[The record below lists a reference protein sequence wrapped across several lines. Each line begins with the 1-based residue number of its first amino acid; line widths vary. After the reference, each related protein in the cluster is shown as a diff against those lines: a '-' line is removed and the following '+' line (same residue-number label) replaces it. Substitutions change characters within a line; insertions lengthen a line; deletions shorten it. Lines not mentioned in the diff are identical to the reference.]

1 MSPENKALMERY
13 PQYYRDVSH
22 LEVIDVYRVIDL
34 FNVTDPTAQHAL
46 KKLLLSGERTGGKS
60 IEVDLK
66 EARDTLS
73 RGLAMRAED
82 ANKHQL
88 GFDFAA
94 PGTDDHTVLQLASN
108 DASSVTIV
116 NRIKPANPPGIRF
129 CSTPGCEM
137 RVRDGSGRCIIHAAS
152 TSVRHKSWCEEKCP
166 ASACSCQHMP
176 DPQPAS
182 GGPWVTPA
190 PESLCKDEGCPHHG
204 TDHACVTPTPRP
216 GPAAGMPRR
225 TR

>member
-1 MSPENKALMERY
+1 MTPENKALMDRY

-34 FNVTDPTAQHAL
+34 FNVTDATAQHAL
-46 KKLLLSGERTGGKS
+46 KKLLLSGQRTGGKP

-82 ANKHQL
+82 TNKGQL

-94 PGTDDHTVLQLASN
+94 PGGMSVKVVNHTGQPLDPRYLQDLL
-108 DASSVTIV
+108 
-116 NRIKPANPPGIRF
+116 KPADQSLVGTFEPQAPAPSPLPQTLRYCGY
-129 CSTPGCEM
+129 PGCEM
-137 RVRDGSGRCIIHAAS
+137 RVRDDNSDRCMIHS
-152 TSVRHKSWCEEKCP
+152 KP
-166 ASACSCQHMP
+166 
-176 DPQPAS
+176 
-182 GGPWVTPA
+182 VTA
-190 PESLCKDEGCPHHG
+190 PYVPPCKEEGCEAPCAPNAIRCAEHC
-204 TDHACVTPTPRP
+204 APPVNRS
-216 GPAAGMPRR
+216 AGAMPRR